1 MAGPCT
7 EMCLLETAAQAITDT
22 VSGRELLS
30 GSAAT
35 KGVVLDKFTGMEAR
49 VMGEAARCAAGQK
62 VSDMN
67 ETIQNLLDIYQPK
80 YANPD
85 LGKTF
90 QECYD
95 VTTVKPTKEYLEVYD
110 KALQTIRDAGLDI
123 KH

>member
-1 MAGPCT
+1 
-7 EMCLLETAAQAITDT
+7 
-22 VSGRELLS
+22 
-30 GSAAT
+30 T

-49 VMGEAARCAAGQK
+49 VMGEAARCAAGQR

-67 ETIQNLLDIYQPK
+67 ETIQNLLNIYEPM
-80 YANPD
+80 YTNPD

>member
-7 EMCLLETAAQAITDT
+7 EMCLLETATQAICDT

-30 GSAAT
+30 GSAAA
-35 KGVVLDKFTGMEAR
+35 KGVILDRFTGMEAR

-67 ETIQNLLDIYQPK
+67 ETIANLYKIYEPTYQNQDI
-80 YANPD
+80 
-85 LGKTF
+85 GKTF

-110 KALQTIRDAGLDI
+110 KALQTIRDCGLDI